1 MKIKVAGLRS
11 GLNYNDQLNLITGKF
26 IEEIEEKL
34 GEKLVPADLS
44 DYDCDVKLIFI
55 QSGGSEN
62 LFLQNIDSLE
72 EPYYLLTNGSNN
84 SLAASLE
91 IMTYVVRSGK
101 KGEILHGDADY
112 IAGRIKA
119 LAMGKS
125 IRKRL
130 AETVFGVMGRP
141 SDWLIASIPSYEEVR
156 EKFGITF
163 KDISLD
169 EVKEEYARTVMV
181 DTTGLPGAFDKEEK
195 IKALRTYGAFKKI
208 AGKYGLAG
216 FTVRCFDLLKPLQ
229 TTGCTG
235 LSLLND
241 EGLTCACEGDIASLI
256 SMHIVRLLTGQA
268 SFQANPARISPA
280 DNTAVLAHC
289 TIPLS
294 MTEELKLDT
303 HFESGTGVAIKG
315 YLKKGAVT
323 VFRLSADLK
332 NYFVSDGEIVENLDE
347 PDLCRTQILVKFKE
361 DVSELLKRP
370 CGNHHIVFYGHH
382 AEDIGRVMEELIPSA

>member
-1 MKIKVAGLRS
+1 MNIKISGLRS
-11 GLNYNDQLNLITGKF
+11 GLNYNDKLNLIAGSF
-26 IEEIEEKL
+26 IEEIEGKL
-34 GEKLVPADLS
+34 GEKLAPADIS

-62 LFLQNIDSLE
+62 LFLQNIDTLK

-91 IMTYVVRSGK
+91 IMNYIVRNGK

-112 IAGRIKA
+112 IAGRIRAIA
-119 LAMGKS
+119 LS
-125 IRKRL
+125 TDVKRGL
-130 AETVFGVMGRP
+130 SETVFGVMGRP
-141 SDWLIASIPSYEEVR
+141 SDWLIASIPSYDEVK

-169 EVKEEYARTVMV
+169 EVKEEYARTIMV
-181 DTTGLPGAFDKEEK
+181 DKTRLPGVFDDEEK

-208 AGKYGLAG
+208 AGKYGLSG

-241 EGLTCACEGDIASLI
+241 EGITSACEGDIASLI
-256 SMHIVRLLTGQA
+256 SMHIVKLLTGQT

-280 DNTAVLAHC
+280 DNTVVLAHC

-294 MTEELKLDT
+294 MTEELRLDT

-315 YLKKGAVT
+315 ELKEGDVT

-332 NYFVSDGEIVENLDE
+332 NYFVGDGEILKNLDE

-382 AEDIGRVMEELIPSA
+382 AEDIRRVMGELL